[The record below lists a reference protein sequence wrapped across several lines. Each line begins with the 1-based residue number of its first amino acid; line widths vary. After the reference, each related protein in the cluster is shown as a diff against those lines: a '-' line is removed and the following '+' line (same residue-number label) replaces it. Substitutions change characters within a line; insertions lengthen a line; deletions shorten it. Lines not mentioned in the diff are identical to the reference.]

1 MMQVVRNEL
10 IKCPITGRTFNGNI
24 VLDKFGRECTWII
37 DNYYLLKKD
46 GTVSKKKTMAWD

>member
-1 MMQVVRNEL
+1 MMPVVRNEL

-24 VLDKFGRECTWII
+24 VLDKFGRECTWIV
-37 DNYYLLKKD
+37 DGYYLLKKD